1 MKIDFNQIFYYDYDE
16 IGYLQSHG
24 RIYGKG

>member
-1 MKIDFNQIFYYDYDE
+1 VVDPIFYYDYDE